1 MLKIMN
7 ARLLK
12 VLFVLLV
19 CCSSLHVKSEPIV
32 KFKPKSDKVVF
43 RYSGSNV
50 KITGAEKEKDYKG
63 YTIYKTT
70 PGVDVVLTGDLRS
83 FNCDSPIILG
93 ERISYLEIRD
103 CPNLS
108 EVICSN
114 NFMSDLIIENCP
126 KLRWLQIC
134 KNQLRGEVFDR
145 LASSLPQCE
154 NGVFRFL
161 NPYSGYRG
169 DEPVY
174 AYENNYMTDE
184 QVQKF
189 RDRGWAPMI
198 YAFYDKR
205 KWVDYSELYTV
216 YTWDEVEFKTNMAPG
231 TEFEIGFQTVCAPSY
246 FEMNN
251 VTCADLSKLNAGIP
265 SKLKYTGTG
274 GSFSV
279 KGIVI
284 RGITIK
290 SDAEITSISCSN
302 PANLYY
308 LTCNNQPLSSIDL
321 SKYENL
327 ENLTLKYNF
336 LQELDLSKLP
346 KLYNLTCTG
355 NLLTELDVRNNP
367 DLYFLK
373 CDDNMITSLD
383 ISQNKKLGML
393 NVSHNNLTELDISN
407 NPRLEEIGIAV
418 NNIKREKM
426 DEIVNHLV
434 QAPTGKKRY
443 LYPYDTRYASQGFP
457 EGNECSKE
465 SMKKAKD
472 LGWFVFTFNDKGK
485 RIEFEGTDIVN
496 SIDMIQDESDT
507 IAEIYDLQGRRRAS
521 MARGVNI
528 VKMKNGEV
536 RKVVK

>member
-19 CCSSLHVKSEPIV
+19 CCSSLHVKAEPIV

-70 PGVDVVLTGDLRS
+70 PGVDVVLTGDLSS
-83 FNCDSPIILG
+83 FNCNSPYVIG

-103 CPNLS
+103 CPLLS
-108 EVICSN
+108 EVNCGN
-114 NFMSDLIIENCP
+114 NFISDLVIENCP
-126 KLRWLQIC
+126 KLRWLELS
-134 KNQLRGEVFDR
+134 KNLLRGEVFDR
-145 LASSLPQCE
+145 LASSLPQCKQGE
-154 NGVFRFL
+154 LRFL
-161 NPYSGYRG
+161 KPNTGYRG
-169 DEPVY
+169 KASY
-174 AYENNYMTDE
+174 YTYENNYMTDE
-184 QVQKF
+184 QIQKF
-189 RDRGWAPMI
+189 RDRGWTPKIFTYQAG
-198 YAFYDKR
+198 D
-205 KWVDYSELYTV
+205 KWVDYSELYTA
-216 YTWDEVEFKTNMAPG
+216 YKWEEIEFKTNMAPG
-231 TEFEIGFQTVCAPSY
+231 TEFEIEIQTGTAPSY
-246 FEMNN
+246 FELKNL
-251 VTCADLSKLNAGIP
+251 TCSNLYMLNAP
-265 SKLKYTGTG
+265 VPLKMKYTGTDG
-274 GSFSV
+274 KFSV
-279 KGIVI
+279 
-284 RGITIK
+284 RGICISGFEIGTE
-290 SDAEITSISCSN
+290 AEITDFSCSN
-302 PANLYY
+302 PASMIYIS
-308 LTCNNQPLSSIDL
+308 CNNQALSSIDL

-327 ENLTLKYNF
+327 KDLTLKYNF
-336 LQELDLSKLP
+336 LQELDLSQLP

-434 QAPTGKKRY
+434 QAPTGKKRS

-485 RIEFEGTDIVN
+485 RIEFEGTDIAN
-496 SIDMIQDESDT
+496 SIDLVKDEADS

-536 RKVVK
+536 RKVIK